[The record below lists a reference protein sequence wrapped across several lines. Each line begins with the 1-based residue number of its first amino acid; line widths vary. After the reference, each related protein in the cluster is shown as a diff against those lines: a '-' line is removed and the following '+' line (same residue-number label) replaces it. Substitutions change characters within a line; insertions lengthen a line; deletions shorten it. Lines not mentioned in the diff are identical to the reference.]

1 MVEAYPG
8 NLQTTAL
15 KECRILCP
23 RLALHCCWQPAPRRE
38 ARVAAAC
45 LPGELVGRAASLGRG
60 VVGSWLAQDRVW
72 YLRGT
77 GSTCQSLG
85 GRIWGQCFHRL
96 EKPPTLRGA
105 PALRSGAMWGP
116 TRCRFQPS
124 SAPQFPGLCQGHY
137 FADGKALQSSRGQTG
152 RSLDPTLSGVPA
164 VGSPAGSGP
173 ESAGA
178 EARGPSVPS
187 REASRR
193 KL

>member
-105 PALRSGAMWGP
+105 PALRSGQCGGP
-116 TRCRFQPS
+116 LGVGS
-124 SAPQFPGLCQGHY
+124 SPLARLSFPVCVR
-137 FADGKALQSSRGQTG
+137 ATTSQTG
-152 RSLDPTLSGVPA
+152 RRCRAAEGRRD
-164 VGSPAGSGP
+164 
-173 ESAGA
+173 GA
-178 EARGPSVPS
+178 
-187 REASRR
+187 
-193 KL
+193 

>member
-1 MVEAYPG
+1 MP
-8 NLQTTAL
+8 QTGPSL
-15 KECRILCP
+15 L
-23 RLALHCCWQPAPRRE
+23 LA
-38 ARVAAAC
+38 ARPQEGSQGGCSLSPWGAGGARS
-45 LPGELVGRAASLGRG
+45 LPGKGGGRVLA
-60 VVGSWLAQDRVW
+60 GS
-72 YLRGT
+72 G
-77 GSTCQSLG
+77 QSLVSERDRKHLPEP
-85 GRIWGQCFHRL
+85 GRQNLGPVFSPSG
-96 EKPPTLRGA
+96 KTSDTPRGA
-105 PALRSGAMWGP
+105 GAQIRAMWGP

-137 FADGKALQSSRGQTG
+137 FADGKVLQSSRGQTG

-178 EARGPSVPS
+178 EARGPSAPS